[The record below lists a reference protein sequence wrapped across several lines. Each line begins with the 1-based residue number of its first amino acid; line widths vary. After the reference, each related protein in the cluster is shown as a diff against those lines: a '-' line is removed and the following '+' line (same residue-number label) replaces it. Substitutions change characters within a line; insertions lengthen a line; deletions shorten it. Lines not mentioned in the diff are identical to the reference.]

1 MSVQMIRI
9 TTLIFFI
16 FTLTSCIDDISL
28 TQKKNTG
35 TIKEVKNV
43 TYFISKSG
51 DLYEKV
57 KGIFVE
63 SIFVYVLRISY

>member
-1 MSVQMIRI
+1 MIRI